1 MWEFDDSNGTVVVYH
16 HGVHTCVP
24 NAQRVMSKEIQD
36 DAASKFKAAKKLGPR
51 AYASSE
57 IIQAVEEG
65 KSIDEVLD
73 LAEDV
78 APEKI
83 SRVKDKVKKSMNPMG
98 HSFDALAKYKATTDK
113 LDKFLIYK
121 VQNGGLNGGP
131 SYVFKTSE
139 AQLHMALDMDRD
151 AEGILKHEVCF
162 ADGNHKRCP
171 GYITLTLWVRINL

>member
-1 MWEFDDSNGTVVVYH
+1 M
-16 HGVHTCVP
+16 
-24 NAQRVMSKEIQD
+24 
-36 DAASKFKAAKKLGPR
+36 
-51 AYASSE
+51 
-57 IIQAVEEG
+57 
-65 KSIDEVLD
+65 LD

-121 VQNGGLNGGP
+121 AQNGGLNGGP

-139 AQLHMALDMDRD
+139 AQLQMALDMDRD
-151 AEGILKHEVCF
+151 AEGILRHEVCF
-162 ADGNHKRCP
+162 ADIWKSQALSWVHYSNPVGKNKFMTVF
-171 GYITLTLWVRINL
+171 YIYINCKHTIIKVKKCLPPPLED